1 MRSRGIGGPFRD
13 LPSRD
18 ETLLACT
25 AGPALPWH
33 LQGPLQ
39 APLQAAESPPSELFP
54 VSAQSP
60 PALQKRAGDKLSP
73 AGPPSLLQTS
83 PVGAPGHDSRY
94 GSSFP
99 PGTHGPGPHCLP
111 PDTRSRCRLLLRPP
125 PLSLIQAPPKGD
137 GGAPGQIIASALG
150 RAGTSPLPPNSGRAQ
165 THLFSPVLGHPPPS
179 LLPSLAGSSRVRGCA
194 KFFSAQTAPS
204 GRTLAE
210 GASLPR
216 LWLVPS
222 RRSTPLSGPDP
233 AEAPPTAPPSGQ
245 LLHPHPASRPPG
257 LPSDPGL
264 QVQVTLT
271 GGFPAWGGFGPRE
284 QETMLSCSKVSFR
297 IRQTPS
303 PPSTKPLF

>member
-1 MRSRGIGGPFRD
+1 MHARRD
-13 LPSRD
+13 LHSSGVCRAHCRPLSRPPRVRPLSSFQSLHKAPPPSRKGQV
-18 ETLLACT
+18 TSCLQRALHPCSR
-25 AGPALPWH
+25 PALWAH
-33 LQGPLQ
+33 LDATP
-39 APLQAAESPPSELFP
+39 
-54 VSAQSP
+54 
-60 PALQKRAGDKLSP
+60 D
-73 AGPPSLLQTS
+73 T
-83 PVGAPGHDSRY
+83 GAP
-94 GSSFP
+94 FL
-99 PGTHGPGPHCLP
+99 PGTRGPGPHCLP

-204 GRTLAE
+204 GRMLAE

-257 LPSDPGL
+257 FPSDPGRRSRL
-264 QVQVTLT
+264 L
-271 GGFPAWGGFGPRE
+271 
-284 QETMLSCSKVSFR
+284 
-297 IRQTPS
+297 
-303 PPSTKPLF
+303 